1 MLKGNIEEFFL
12 NTESALWQII
22 KLYLCILKVVQC
34 LDNEHRSSVVK
45 VAWTKTSCA
54 SKHLADR
61 MTLASSDA
69 SGKILVI
76 DFNIKTY
83 APYITVVLI
92 EQTL

>member
-12 NTESALWQII
+12 QVNYNGTTESALWQII

-69 SGKILVI
+69 SGKILVSY
-76 DFNIKTY
+76 FNITR
-83 APYITVVLI
+83 I
-92 EQTL
+92 